1 MNIANL
7 LSETRS
13 HRPAGHPPA
22 LAGRTA
28 LGEGFGGRGGV
39 HLSEAS
45 RFGTNATSIASV
57 VIARSDATKQPGA
70 A

>member
-1 MNIANL
+1 LAVF
-7 LSETRS
+7 
-13 HRPAGHPPA
+13 HGGV
-22 LAGRTA
+22 AGRTA

-57 VIARSDATKQPGA
+57 VIARSEATKHASLCSQ
-70 A
+70 